1 MTKQTSNKSNSKEI
15 EKKEYPSLK
24 LKTERDIAMDFAQN
38 AYTRFDKML
47 KAIILFGSTAKGKRL
62 SSSDIDIILIV
73 DDASIGFDEKLIVW
87 YREELGKIIR
97 SNPYNKDLHI
107 NTIKLT
113 TWWQD
118 MIMGDPTVINV
129 IRYGEA
135 LIDFGGF
142 FTPLKI
148 LLQEGRI
155 KPTAESIHAALNRI
169 PYHIIRSKQSEIG
182 AIEGCFWAMIDSSQS
197 LLMAMNITPPSYEH
211 VPELLKKYFVD
222 KGYLH
227 KKYVHDLVEL
237 INLHKKITHGEI
249 KDIQG
254 KIIDEWQDKAEDFF
268 NKTMKLIKEII

>member
-1 MTKQTSNKSNSKEI
+1 MAKQDSNKHKSQKSEPQK
-15 EKKEYPSLK
+15 YPTLK
-24 LKTERDIAMDFAQN
+24 LKTERDIAMDFAQKV
-38 AYTRFDKML
+38 YTRFDKMM
-47 KAIILFGSTAKGKRL
+47 KAIVLFGSTAKGKRL
-62 SSSDIDIILIV
+62 PGSDIDIILIV

-87 YREELGKIIR
+87 YREELGKIMR

-118 MIMGDPTVINV
+118 LTMGDPTVINV

-148 LLQEGRI
+148 LLQEGKI

-169 PYHIIRSKQSEIG
+169 PYHIVRSKQSEIG
-182 AIEGCFWAMIDSSQS
+182 AIEGCFWAIIDSAQS

-211 VPELLKKYFVD
+211 IPELLKKHFVD

-227 KKYVHDLVEL
+227 KKYLRDVAE
-237 INLHKKITHGEI
+237 ITNLHKSIMHGEI

-254 KIIDEWQDKAEDFF
+254 KIIDGWQDKAEDFF